1 MVTLDTQKAVTQL
14 EEAGASEPLARATV
28 DVVEEGVQ
36 KGTERLVT
44 EAILYRALLIQA
56 GCCSARLQRSR
67 RFSANQLLLAPPDA

>member
-44 EAILYRALLIQA
+44 EAILYRALLIQ
-56 GCCSARLQRSR
+56 GGV
-67 RFSANQLLLAPPDA
+67 LLGAFAAVEALLG